1 MTTTIKTTLLSLLLV
16 TGAVA
21 LHSTPAGAAGKYMS
35 SKDLVHTVS
44 EQIKAG
50 LPSQLLLE
58 GVRLPKGFTVPRGAV
73 VEIKWRGTPREGN
86 VWVLVS
92 ASIDEKVARRGFA
105 RVELVAI
112 RQVLVAQRA
121 MTKGDVVL
129 AEDLALQP
137 RVGAK
142 GVQLSAAALIGSPVL
157 ADLAEGDVISGS
169 SVGLPAPI
177 SRGTSIMV
185 VSQAGAVRITAQ
197 ARLEATAR
205 PGESARA
212 RIIATR
218 QLVRGQLVDEHTLMV
233 DMGDGQ

>member
-157 ADLAEGDVISGS
+157 ADLEEGDVISGS

-185 VSQAGAVRITAQ
+185 
-197 ARLEATAR
+197 
-205 PGESARA
+205 
-212 RIIATR
+212 
-218 QLVRGQLVDEHTLMV
+218 
-233 DMGDGQ
+233 